1 MAIITHTTQPPTR
14 RALYQSKRL
23 YVATEKGVLAAL
35 NARTGDVE
43 WRHLTTKQRG
53 DVEQTDVL
61 VLAKQCVLTLSAG
74 GKYVR
79 KWQAAD
85 GTLVWDSVT
94 FGAEGEGVGAGVD
107 MAMSDSGRHVVVL
120 SHDTVYFYD
129 ATSGVL
135 EWTQTSY
142 VGNPPATPPTTT
154 HYPQTHRPTPT
165 THRPRPT
172 AYPPP
177 TTYPPPPPPGTTF

>member
-61 VLAKQCVLTLSAG
+61 VLAKQYVLTLSAG

-85 GTLVWDSVT
+85 GTLVWDSGT
-94 FGAEGEGVGAGVD
+94 FGAGGGG
-107 MAMSDSGRHVVVL
+107 
-120 SHDTVYFYD
+120 
-129 ATSGVL
+129 
-135 EWTQTSY
+135 
-142 VGNPPATPPTTT
+142 
-154 HYPQTHRPTPT
+154 
-165 THRPRPT
+165 
-172 AYPPP
+172 
-177 TTYPPPPPPGTTF
+177 